1 MSATAASSLNAVK
14 RRPSC
19 DLSLLAFVVAC
30 AACQGA
36 APQRAELTAAAAR
49 YAAPVAEDGDSGC
62 ADIADKRVCWRGA
75 TPEIVPRALPDVP
88 ATPRGFRCGG
98 IGRERVCEDR
108 ARNGSAFDC
117 GTTRCLQER
126 PRLPDDGEWECV
138 EMSGAVL
145 CHSRGPVAGMQTGPM
160 DLGWLCGARVGGNEG
175 ARVGGNEGARICVDL
190 DPDRPELATHRS
202 CRFELRLGMQQ
213 RSCTRA
219 DKPIIGDACAASSAC
234 PSGSR
239 CEAGLCLPAR
249 PEPACWLD
257 RDCGEGSKCVL
268 GTCAKAGA

>member
-1 MSATAASSLNAVK
+1 MSATAASSSNAVK
-14 RRPSC
+14 RRHSC
-19 DLSLLAFVVAC
+19 DLGRSLLAFVAAC
-30 AACQGA
+30 ACQET

-49 YAAPVAEDGDSGC
+49 YAAPVAEDGGGVC

-75 TPEIVPRALPDVP
+75 TPEIVPRALPRVP

-98 IGRERVCEDR
+98 IGRERMCEDR

-145 CHSRGPVAGMQTGPM
+145 CHSRGTVAGMQTGPM
-160 DLGWLCGARVGGNEG
+160 DLGWLCGARRGVSDGEQ
-175 ARVGGNEGARICVDL
+175 ICVDL
-190 DPDRPELATHRS
+190 DPDRPTELATHRS

-213 RSCTRA
+213 RSCTHA
-219 DKPIIGDACAASSAC
+219 DKPIIGDTCAASSAC
-234 PSGSR
+234 PSESR
-239 CEAGLCLPAR
+239 CEVGLCLPAR